1 MSAMTTLQHLWAVG
15 YDDIEGASQVRDHIT
30 SLGWEKSYLILS
42 DIAVVVRHA
51 DGSFTLDR
59 KPFPAVSNMVGCT
72 AVGFIAGLVLAAPLG
87 GALVGALIGG
97 AGTALEASSVC
108 IDAVFIREVEALM
121 KPGTSALF
129 VLDNEG
135 DMEVILH
142 AIRGLGGTVLKTNVD
157 MARARLIQSTLAAT
171 PPDKTNQTRGRS

>member
-1 MSAMTTLQHLWAVG
+1 MSTMTTLQHLWAVG
-15 YDDIEGASQVRDHIT
+15 YDDMERAYHVRDHIT
-30 SLGWEKSYLILS
+30 SLGWKKSYLILT

-59 KPFPAVSNMVGCT
+59 EPFPALSKMLGCT

-97 AGTALEASSVC
+97 VGTALDAATVG
-108 IDAVFIREVEALM
+108 IDADFVREVEALM

-135 DMEVILH
+135 DMEVILQ
-142 AIRGLGGTVLKTNVD
+142 AIRGLGGAVLKTNVD
-157 MARARLIQSTLAAT
+157 VDRARL
-171 PPDKTNQTRGRS
+171 

>member
-1 MSAMTTLQHLWAVG
+1 MERAN
-15 YDDIEGASQVRDHIT
+15 QVRDHIT

-97 AGTALEASSVC
+97 AGTALEASSVG

-121 KPGTSALF
+121 EPGTSALF